1 MPAGRP
7 RSFDTYEALDVAMRL
22 FWRDGYEGVS
32 MSDLTDAMG
41 INRRSLYAAY
51 GNKESLFTL
60 ATQRYLEGPGSFV
73 SGALDEATAYGV
85 AARLLHGCV
94 DAYTSP
100 GSPRGCLLVQSAL
113 ACSPDDEGVRRLLAA
128 HREAGVAALEARLIT
143 AREEGDLDEDAD
155 PRALARMLTAIGQG
169 ISIQATSGASR
180 AELHELADQ
189 ALKAWPA
196 GQDRPAGEERVKTP
210 ADGGAPRAKV

>member
-7 RSFDTYEALDVAMRL
+7 RSFDTDEALEVAMRL

-32 MSDLTDAMG
+32 MSDLTEAMG

-60 ATQRYLEGPGSFV
+60 ATRRYLEGPGSFV
-73 SGALDEATAYGV
+73 AGALEEATAYGV
-85 AARLLHGCV
+85 AATFLHGCAN
-94 DAYTSP
+94 AYTSP

-113 ACSPDDEGVRRLLAA
+113 ACSPDDEGVRRMLAA
-128 HREAGVAALEARLIT
+128 HREAGVAALEARLMA
-143 AREEGDLDEDAD
+143 ARDDGDLGADAD

-180 AELHELADQ
+180 AELHALADQ
-189 ALKAWPA
+189 ALRTWPT
-196 GQDRPAGEERVKTP
+196 V
-210 ADGGAPRAKV
+210 

>member
-7 RSFDTYEALDVAMRL
+7 RSFDADEALDVAMRL

-32 MSDLTDAMG
+32 MSDLTEAMG

-51 GNKESLFTL
+51 GNKESLFGL

-73 SGALDEATAYGV
+73 ADTLDEATAYGV
-85 AARLLHGCV
+85 AARFLHGCA

-113 ACSPDDEGVRRLLAA
+113 ACSPEDDGVRRLLAG
-128 HREAGVAALEARLIT
+128 HREAGVAALETRLLR
-143 AREEGDLDEDAD
+143 AREEGDLGENTD

-169 ISIQATSGASR
+169 ISVQATSGVSR
-180 AELHELADQ
+180 AELHDLADQ
-189 ALKAWPA
+189 ALRTWPSA
-196 GQDRPAGEERVKTP
+196 
-210 ADGGAPRAKV
+210 